1 MKATES
7 GIMQFL
13 LLANFELKYLKS
25 AYDNQKYEAMFLDI
39 KKLAGQRFTHIGVL
53 DFGNFTEPT
62 KTFMYL
68 HRSSAHLHSK
78 DSPRLKLSITRETS
92 LIHKK
97 HTN

>member
-39 KKLAGQRFTHIGVL
+39 KKLADYSDV
-53 DFGNFTEPT
+53 
-62 KTFMYL
+62 
-68 HRSSAHLHSK
+68 
-78 DSPRLKLSITRETS
+78 SPRLYI
-92 LIHKK
+92 K
-97 HTN
+97 HYAQFG